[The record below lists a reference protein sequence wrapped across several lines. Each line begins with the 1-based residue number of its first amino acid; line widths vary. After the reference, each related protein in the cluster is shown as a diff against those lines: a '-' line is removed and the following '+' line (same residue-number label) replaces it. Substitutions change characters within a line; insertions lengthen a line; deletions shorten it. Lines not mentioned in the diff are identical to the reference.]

1 MGLILLLLLRRRR
14 RLRLV
19 VVPLDAAAATT
30 TSNMRGVH
38 SVVHQDHGHRHG
50 LPLPLLQRAAA
61 GFLILLL
68 LMGCASTVTGQ
79 L

>member
-1 MGLILLLLLRRRR
+1 VGLILLLRRR
-14 RLRLV
+14 RLV
-19 VVPLDAAAATT
+19 VVPLDAAAAAAT

-68 LMGCASTVTGQ
+68 LMGCASTGQ